1 MECNS
6 LALSP
11 YTLYSFNMKYLIA
24 NWKAQMTFSQVTEW
38 TQTFKELLSQ
48 DPTVTNDISITICPP
63 FPFLQYLQWQF
74 KDISNVSIGAQT
86 ISSVEEGKYT
96 GEVTA
101 KALQDIVNYSIIGH
115 SERRTIFNEQE
126 DNIEAQIAQCQK
138 YSIQP
143 ILCIRDEQDT
153 IYDGVKLIAYEPVS
167 AIGTGKNMN
176 PTEVVEM
183 KNNLNLPN
191 DSIFIYGGSAD
202 EKNCKEY
209 IQTGEIQ
216 GVLVGT
222 ASLDPNRFFNMARE
236 MK

>member
-74 KDISNVSIGAQT
+74 KDIPFVAIGSQTVSSI
-86 ISSVEEGKYT
+86 EEGKYT

-101 KALQDIVNYSIIGH
+101 KALQELVNYSIVGH
-115 SERRTIFNEQE
+115 SERRSIFNENEE
-126 DNIEAQIAQCQK
+126 DIEAKIAQCQT
-138 YSIQP
+138 YGIQP
-143 ILCIRDEQDT
+143 ILCIRDEQDKL
-153 IYDGVKLIAYEPVS
+153 YEGVKLIAYEPVS
-167 AIGTGKNMN
+167 AIGTGNNMN
-176 PTEVVEM
+176 SQEVIEM
-183 KNNLNLPN
+183 KKKLNIPS
-191 DSIFIYGGSAD
+191 DCIFIYGGSAD

-216 GVLVGT
+216 GFLVGT
-222 ASLDPNRFFNMARE
+222 ASLDPRRFYDMLKA
-236 MK
+236 M